1 MRSIK
6 VSEEVWHEIATKG
19 KFGETEDDVLRRIFG
34 IDTSAEIPSE
44 SKSGRRGRG
53 NLRYADK
60 WMSARCEAG
69 KLIVEF
75 DGDTRRDWKLPDRS
89 EKAAIRNVREAAIE
103 FALSQGAT
111 NPGQTNAVRKALTS
125 AGYHLTK

>member
-6 VSEEVWHEIATKG
+6 VSEEVWQEIAAKG
-19 KFGETEDDVLRRIFG
+19 KFGETEDDVLRRIFE
-34 IDTSAEIPSE
+34 IDSVTKPPSM
-44 SKSGRRGRG
+44 KQSGRRGRG
-53 NLRYADK
+53 NLRYANK
-60 WMSARCEAG
+60 WMSARSEAG

-75 DGDTRRDWKLPDRS
+75 EDVHHEWKLPDRS
-89 EKAAIRNVREAAIE
+89 DKIAIRQVRDAAIE

-111 NPGQTNAVRKALTS
+111 DPGQTNAVRKALTS